1 MITTQLTSQDT
12 IAEVVSTHLK
22 ISTFDMFKK
31 CRRMKNINA
40 RYVFIFLSRKFTNDS
55 LHDIADYI
63 SKKGFR
69 TDGYDHASVLHGF
82 QKMSG
87 YVDTYIESKE
97 LIRTLSFV
105 INQNQAKNIVVSDVD
120 LLISAKLQTNI

>member
-1 MITTQLTSQDT
+1 MITTELTSQDT
-12 IAEVVSTHLK
+12 IAEVVSAYLK

-31 CRRMKNINA
+31 CRRIKTIDA

-55 LHDIADYI
+55 LQDIADYI

-69 TDGYDHASVLHGF
+69 TDGYDHASVIHGF

-97 LIRTLSFV
+97 LIRTLSF
-105 INQNQAKNIVVSDVD
+105 IIKQNQAKSMVVSDVD